1 MVGMKIQLSHFYS
14 PKPFVILVRANALME
29 TTPPEIKI
37 QASYSQFSDQ
47 NRAYS
52 THIPHHQL
60 IPHVCSPSRLFPIT
74 IHYYYYLLPSG
85 YLA

>member
-1 MVGMKIQLSHFYS
+1 MVGMKIQLSHSYS

-52 THIPHHQL
+52 TQYSPSSINSPRMFPIKTIPH
-60 IPHVCSPSRLFPIT
+60 
-74 IHYYYYLLPSG
+74 YYPLLLLNIYYHLVI
-85 YLA
+85 